1 MDRLSPITSEEPT
14 IAPTGGSGALRSTV
28 YAVLAIMIAAGGWV
42 RFNDTIATLSP
53 TLAAPAAS
61 VAQQRQG
68 QAAAAGQP
76 SGLLEIG
83 LLPQDA
89 AAAAV
94 QTMGLPQ
101 NDATSMAAD
110 IKRDR
115 LRLVRLPLFDAGPA
129 TPDGVLGRAVQVS
142 SGGYSRLI
150 HLTRQP
156 ILVTLPIDHVGTVSF
171 KVAGADPVG
180 IGALTLSGPVELPVL
195 SNGQQLDVGVVA
207 Q

>member
-1 MDRLSPITSEEPT
+1 MDRLSPITAEEPA
-14 IAPTGGSGALRSTV
+14 IAPTGGAGAVRSTV
-28 YAVLAIMIAAGGWV
+28 YAVLAIMIAAGAWV

-53 TLAAPAAS
+53 GLAAPAAG

-68 QAAAAGQP
+68 QANAGQP

-89 AAAAV
+89 AATAVAA
-94 QTMGLPQ
+94 MGLPQ
-101 NDATSMAAD
+101 QDATSMMAD
-110 IKRDR
+110 LKRDR
-115 LRLVRLPLFDAGPA
+115 LHLVRLPLFDAGPA
-129 TPDGVLGRAVQVS
+129 TPDGMLGRAVQVS
-142 SGGYSRLI
+142 SGGYSRLV

-180 IGALTLSGPVELPVL
+180 IGALTLSGPIELPVL
-195 SNGQQLDVGVVA
+195 SGGQQLDVGVVA

>member
-1 MDRLSPITSEEPT
+1 
-14 IAPTGGSGALRSTV
+14 
-28 YAVLAIMIAAGGWV
+28 
-42 RFNDTIATLSP
+42 
-53 TLAAPAAS
+53 
-61 VAQQRQG
+61 VAQQHQRQLE
-68 QAAAAGQP
+68 AGHP

-83 LLPQDA
+83 LLPQAA

-94 QTMGLPQ
+94 ATMGLPQ
-101 NDATSMAAD
+101 GDATSMAAD
-110 IKRDR
+110 LKRDR
-115 LRLVRLPLFDAGPA
+115 LRLVQLPLFDAGPA
-129 TPDGVLGRAVQVS
+129 TPDGMLGRAVQVS

-156 ILVTLPIDHVGTVSF
+156 IIVTLPIDHVGTVSF

-195 SNGQQLDVGVVA
+195 ATGQQLDIGVVA

>member
-1 MDRLSPITSEEPT
+1 MDRLSPITAEEPT
-14 IAPTGGSGALRSTV
+14 IAPTGGSGAVRSTV
-28 YAVLAIMIAAGGWV
+28 YAALAIMIAAGAWV

-53 TLAAPAAS
+53 TFAAPAAG
-61 VAQQRQG
+61 VEQQHRG
-68 QAAAAGQP
+68 QADAGQP

-89 AAAAV
+89 AATAV
-94 QTMGLPQ
+94 ATMGLPQ
-101 NDATSMAAD
+101 GDATSMMAD
-110 IKRDR
+110 LKRDR

-129 TPDGVLGRAVQVS
+129 TPDGLLGRAVQVS
-142 SGGYSRLI
+142 SGGYSRLV

-156 ILVTLPIDHVGTVSF
+156 ILVTLPIDHIGTVSF

-180 IGALTLSGPVELPVL
+180 IGALTLAGPVELPVL
-195 SNGQQLDVGVVA
+195 SSGQQLDVGVVA

>member
-1 MDRLSPITSEEPT
+1 MDRLSPITAEEPT
-14 IAPTGGSGALRSTV
+14 IAPTGGSGAVRSTV
-28 YAVLAIMIAAGGWV
+28 YAALAIMIAAGAWV

-53 TLAAPAAS
+53 TLAAPAAG
-61 VAQQRQG
+61 VAQQHQRQLE
-68 QAAAAGQP
+68 AGHP

-83 LLPQDA
+83 LLPQGS

-94 QTMGLPQ
+94 ATMGLPQ
-101 NDATSMAAD
+101 GDATSMVAD
-110 IKRDR
+110 LKRDR
-115 LRLVRLPLFDAGPA
+115 LRLVQLPLFDAGPA
-129 TPDGVLGRAVQVS
+129 TPDGMLGRAVQVS

-156 ILVTLPIDHVGTVSF
+156 ILVTLPIDHIGTVSF

-180 IGALTLSGPVELPVL
+180 IGALTLSGPIELPVL
-195 SNGQQLDVGVVA
+195 ATGQQLDIGVVA